1 MTDFSPIVLVK
12 KKDGSLHIHVCVDCR
27 RLNSVLKVDAYPMTR
42 VDEMIDQLGR
52 AQYLSTLDL
61 TRGYWQVPV
70 SAKDQHKTAFVTP
83 FGLFEF
89 RRMLFG
95 LQGAPVTFQPMMDR
109 LLDGLGDFAKD
120 YIDDLIIFSTS

>member
-1 MTDFSPIVLVK
+1 M
-12 KKDGSLHIHVCVDCR
+12 
-27 RLNSVLKVDAYPMTR
+27 
-42 VDEMIDQLGR
+42 
-52 AQYLSTLDL
+52 LDL

-120 YIDDLIIFSTS
+120 YIDDLIIFSTSWEDHLKHLRTVLQTYKKQV